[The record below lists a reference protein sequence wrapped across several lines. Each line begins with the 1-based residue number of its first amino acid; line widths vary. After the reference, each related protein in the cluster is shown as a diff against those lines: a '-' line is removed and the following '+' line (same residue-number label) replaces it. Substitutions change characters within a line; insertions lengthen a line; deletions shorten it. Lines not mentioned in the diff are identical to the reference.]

1 MTRLEFIKEL
11 ESLLPDIPSEEREE
25 ALRYYNGY
33 FDDAGEE
40 NEDEII
46 KELGSP
52 ERVAKI
58 IKAELV
64 SNEEE
69 RENRGYFTERG
80 YRDTVYDDEKLEI
93 VKTANKDTKQEDN
106 QNTQPNSQNGQ
117 AVSGQWNQNNMGN
130 AGYAYNSTSA
140 GNTANGNG
148 AAYRGNAGY
157 ANGAAG
163 GNYKNAQNT
172 GNAFNGG
179 NAHNAG
185 NAYNGGTA
193 YNAGQAGNSN
203 NAGSYTNYN
212 SSQGTNSAQ
221 GNGQYNGQGGY
232 KNPQNSN
239 KDNNTLLIVI
249 ALVTFPIWIP
259 LVISALGVII
269 GILGAVVGLIFGLGA
284 AGVSMICAGI
294 ALFVAGLVQI
304 SVPFIGLLLC
314 GGGLIILGLGMLFT
328 IACGALCT
336 KALPAM
342 IRGIVNLCRLPFKN
356 RSVMA

>member
-1 MTRLEFIKEL
+1 MTKLEFIKEL

-58 IKAELV
+58 IKAELL

-80 YRDTVYDDEKLEI
+80 YQDTVYDDEKLEI
-93 VKTANKDTKQEDN
+93 VKTANKDTQQADKQN
-106 QNTQPNSQNGQ
+106 AHPGSQNVQGDN
-117 AVSGQWNQNNMGN
+117 GQWNTVN
-130 AGYAYNSTSA
+130 AS
-140 GNTANGNG
+140 G
-148 AAYRGNAGY
+148 AAYSGNAGY
-157 ANGAAG
+157 ANRGSNG
-163 GNYKNAQNT
+163 GNYGNASNT
-172 GNAFNGG
+172 GNTFNGG
-179 NAHNAG
+179 N
-185 NAYNGGTA
+185 A
-193 YNAGQAGNSN
+193 YNAGQAGNSSYVN
-203 NAGSYTNYN
+203 NASNYTQYN
-212 SSQGTNSAQ
+212 NNQGRNGTQGYGQSNAQ
-221 GNGQYNGQGGY
+221 GNAQRNARGNAQGNAQGYGQNNEPGGY
-232 KNPQNSN
+232 RNTQNAN
-239 KDNNTLLIVI
+239 KDSNTVLIVI
-249 ALVTFPIWIP
+249 IAIATSFIWVP
-259 LVISALGVII
+259 LVISALGIII
-269 GILGAVVGLIFGLGA
+269 GILGAVVGIIFGLGA
-284 AGVSMICAGI
+284 AGVSMVCAGI
-294 ALFVAGLVQI
+294 ALFVAGLLQI

-314 GGGLIILGLGMLFT
+314 GGGLIVLGLGMLFT
-328 IACGALCT
+328 LACGALCT